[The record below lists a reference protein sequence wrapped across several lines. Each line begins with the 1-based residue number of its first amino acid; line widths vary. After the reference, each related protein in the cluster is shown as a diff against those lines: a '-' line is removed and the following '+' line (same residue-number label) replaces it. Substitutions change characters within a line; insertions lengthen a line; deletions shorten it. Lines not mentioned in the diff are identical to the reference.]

1 MDFNVRL
8 FTRIGAIGDPN
19 SLRALCV
26 LCGNFIL
33 AEAKLTVSS
42 RTLSDSERRAWLRLA
57 RAQNVGPV
65 TFAAL
70 IARFGSATS
79 ALRELP
85 RLARRGGAAGELAVP
100 GEADAERELEGL
112 ERVGARLIAL
122 VEPDFPSGLA
132 ALEAPP
138 PLISVLGRQEVL
150 AQEMIAIVGARNASA
165 LGRKFAA
172 GLAAGLGSAGLVVV
186 SGMARGI
193 DTAAHEGALPTGTAA
208 VLAGGVDD
216 IYPPEN
222 AKLYER
228 IVERGIVV
236 SEMPV
241 GQKPQAKHFP
251 RRNRII
257 SGLARGVVVVEA
269 AEGSGSLITAN
280 FALEQGREVF
290 AVPGSPLDPRA
301 KGTNRLLREGAILT
315 ESAEDVLDA
324 LQPILGH
331 AFREPADDRLCW
343 DDDGDD
349 EIRRRLVEL
358 LGPSPV
364 GIDELVRQSG
374 AAAAAVVSVLLELE
388 LAGRL
393 TREPGNRVALA

>member
-1 MDFNVRL
+1 M
-8 FTRIGAIGDPN
+8 
-19 SLRALCV
+19 
-26 LCGNFIL
+26 
-33 AEAKLTVSS
+33 SS
-42 RTLSDSERRAWLRLA
+42 QTLSDSERRAWLRLA

-70 IARFGSATS
+70 IARFGSATA

-85 RLARRGGAAGELAVP
+85 RLARRGGAAGELAIP
-100 GEADAERELEGL
+100 GEADADRELEGL
-112 ERVGARLIAL
+112 ARIGARMIAM
-122 VEPDFPSGLA
+122 VEPDFPAGLA
-132 ALEAPP
+132 ALEAPL
-138 PLISVLGRQEVL
+138 PLISVLGRPEIL
-150 AQEMIAIVGARNASA
+150 AREMIAIVGARNASA
-165 LGRKFAA
+165 LGRKFATE
-172 GLAAGLGSAGLVVV
+172 LASGLGGADLVVV

-193 DTAAHEGALPTGTAA
+193 DTAAHQGALPTGTVA

-228 IVERGIVV
+228 IAERGLIV

-315 ESAEDVLDA
+315 ERADDVLDA
-324 LQPILGH
+324 LGPILGH
-331 AFREPADDRLCW
+331 AFREPSELGIRW
-343 DDDGDD
+343 DDESGD
-349 EIRRRLVEL
+349 EARLRIVEL

-364 GIDELVRQSG
+364 GVDELVRQSG
-374 AAAAAVVSVLLELE
+374 EAAPSVLCALLELE
-388 LAGRL
+388 LAGRV